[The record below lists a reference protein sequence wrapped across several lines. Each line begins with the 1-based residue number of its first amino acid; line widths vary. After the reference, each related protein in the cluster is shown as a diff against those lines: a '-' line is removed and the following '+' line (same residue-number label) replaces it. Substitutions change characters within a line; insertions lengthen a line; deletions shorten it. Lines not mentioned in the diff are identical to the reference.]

1 MVALAVGAGL
11 ILVAYL
17 LRADGFDSLL
27 LWSADK
33 EMVETTPTITPATIF
48 NRQTIEIVD
57 SDGDGLRDWEE
68 ELIGAGATTS
78 TSVYQP
84 PNTVTGQFGIS
95 FIRDIILSKQ
105 AGTLAEESDDL
116 VAGAIQSLEQG
127 AVNLLYTKADI
138 QIHGDNS
145 PKQIA
150 TYGNA
155 VGRVLAVDEKP
166 VRNELEIIE
175 SALLA
180 KNEMELAELDPIIA
194 SYSRMRDGLLALA
207 VPSDLADVHLELINY
222 TDAAVN
228 NITALRQVFTDP
240 LPALLHLGRHQSDV
254 AGIYLALSKLNIFIL
269 DNGIMFRENELGK
282 ILHTFR
288 PEQ

>member
-1 MVALAVGAGL
+1 MAALAVGAGL

-17 LRADGFDSLL
+17 LRADGFDGLL

-33 EMVETTPTITPATIF
+33 EMVETTPTITPATTF

-78 TSVYQP
+78 TSTYQP
-84 PNTVTGQFGIS
+84 PTTVTGQFGIS

-105 AGTLAEESDDL
+105 AGTLAEESDGL
-116 VAGAIQSLEQG
+116 VARAIQSLERE

-138 QIHGDNS
+138 QIHSDNS
-145 PKQIA
+145 FEQIA

-155 VGRVLAVDEKP
+155 VGEILAVDEKP

-180 KNEMELAELDPIIA
+180 KTEAELAELDPIIA

-240 LPALLHLGRHQSDV
+240 LPALLRLGRHQSDV

-269 DNGIMFRENELGK
+269 DNGIIFRENEPGK